1 MEFST
6 KYTIL
11 ADMTTYGDVY
21 WSMQLK
27 YKSIY
32 QQPDKITVQHSP
44 NYMPFE
50 ALQLKIWHH
59 CTVTC
64 NKVTAVSGLNK
75 NLSNKLYFRK
85 LL

>member
-11 ADMTTYGDVY
+11 ADMTTYGDIC
-21 WSMQLK
+21 WSIKLK

-32 QQPDKITVQHSP
+32 QQSDKITVQRSP
-44 NYMPFE
+44 NYMPFK

-59 CTVTC
+59 CTVTH
-64 NKVTAVSGLNK
+64 NELTAVSGPNK